1 MLSDQPLQVD
11 EVRDECSGDDALD
24 TLPDE
29 LKGIQ
34 IGRIW
39 RQIDQLDATFRRTL
53 FRLLRTV

>member
-34 IGRIW
+34 IGRIR
-39 RQIDQLDATFRRTL
+39 RQID
-53 FRLLRTV
+53 